1 MVTCATGLQSSSSSP
16 EQLLRRAREGDS
28 ERMGRLLQLYRNY
41 LRLLAEG
48 ELDRKLRG
56 RISPSDIVQ
65 ETMLDAHRDFPNFR
79 GSSEAQ
85 FIAWLRQ
92 ILVHN
97 LAEVI
102 SKHVLTEKRDVRR
115 DISLAKLRASVQQS
129 TIHLRDALVANGE
142 SPSANA
148 ERRERAVLLADLM
161 SELSEDHRDVLMLR
175 NLRGLPFKEVAVE
188 LDRSV
193 AATKMLWMRAIK
205 RLRELSLSRFE

>member
-1 MVTCATGLQSSSSSP
+1 MATSATGLQSPSSTP
-16 EQLLRRAREGDS
+16 EQLLVDAREGDS

-41 LRLLAEG
+41 LRLLAES

-65 ETMLDAHRDFPNFR
+65 ETMLDAHRDFPKFR
-79 GSSEAQ
+79 GSTEAQ
-85 FIAWLRQ
+85 FVAWLRQ

-129 TIHLRDALVANGE
+129 TIHLRDALVANVD

-161 SELSEDHRDVLMLR
+161 SELSEDHRDVLLLR
-175 NLRGLPFKEVAVE
+175 NLRGMPFKDVAAE
-188 LDRSV
+188 MDRSV
-193 AATKMLWMRAIK
+193 AATKMLWMRAVK